1 MSHIP
6 VFTGTSFVREANY
19 ILLLT
24 SHTVLPFR
32 ICKIWASFSFLH
44 PLLTRVVH
52 LKCLY
57 SKFCR
62 PPFLGFL
69 GLPPSPQFVLIIL
82 AISSN
87 PCCAGSILSLEASS
101 LITFFHFLCPWA
113 ALWSPQTSPLQLF
126 FSYLGGNLK
135 AKSDMLLIKGK
146 FMHAF
151 SFPQSI
157 LSWSKRRFLNLRH
170 GSLKCHCPIIYFKMY
185 WLCSVWQYEET
196 EIKNK

>member
-1 MSHIP
+1 MQGQDFAKQSALFQQPDSRSIYLRNLTNFHHMSHIP
-6 VFTGTSFVREANY
+6 VFIGTSFVREANH

-24 SHTVLPFR
+24 SHTVLLFR

-44 PLLTRVVH
+44 ALLTRIVP

-57 SKFCR
+57 SKICH

-87 PCCAGSILSLEASS
+87 PCCPGSVLSLEASS

-113 ALWSPQTSPLQLF
+113 ALQSPQTSPLYLF
-126 FSYLGGNLK
+126 F
-135 AKSDMLLIKGK
+135 
-146 FMHAF
+146 
-151 SFPQSI
+151 P
-157 LSWSKRRFLNLRH
+157 
-170 GSLKCHCPIIYFKMY
+170 
-185 WLCSVWQYEET
+185 T
-196 EIKNK
+196 